1 MLALHTIPILS
12 QIDSIYYAQLEI
24 IQEYLYGVSIYI
36 LIWNQFTA
44 Y

>member
-12 QIDSIYYAQLEI
+12 QINSIYAQLEI
-24 IQEYLYGVSIYI
+24 IQKYLYGVSIYI